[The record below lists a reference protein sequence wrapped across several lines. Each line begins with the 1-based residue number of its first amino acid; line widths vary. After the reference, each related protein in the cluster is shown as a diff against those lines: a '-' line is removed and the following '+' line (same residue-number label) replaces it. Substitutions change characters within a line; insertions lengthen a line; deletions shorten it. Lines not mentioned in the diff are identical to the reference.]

1 MTIASERL
9 LVPARVA
16 RRRASLAVVLD
27 RESVFSWLM
36 MAAPL
41 AFLAALVG
49 YPFFYGIL
57 LSLEDRRGAD
67 VGTFVGLKNF
77 VSDVHDPGFWRVA
90 INTFVYTGVATLL
103 KMVGGLGLAMAM
115 NQHFRMKNLVRALLL
130 LPFIVPTV
138 LSTVAWMWMLDPAF
152 SIFNWFLLALG
163 WPKPG
168 PSWLGNP
175 YLAMASIIVINT
187 WRGLPF
193 YGITLLAGLQT
204 VPPELYEAATID
216 GASGWQRFR
225 YVTLPLLQPIIMI
238 VTLFSVIFTFADFQL
253 VYVLTHGGPQN
264 ATALFA
270 TYAFDIG
277 MGGGQL
283 GLGAAVALA
292 MLPAL
297 ALLIVAIT
305 LYLRK
310 KT

>member
-1 MTIASERL
+1 MAIRSEPI
-9 LVPARVA
+9 VAVA
-16 RRRASLAVVLD
+16 RRPRRAPSLSAWLD
-27 RESVFSWLM
+27 RGPVFSWLM
-36 MAAPL
+36 MAPPILFLL
-41 AFLAALVG
+41 AFVG
-49 YPFFYGIL
+49 YPFCYGIL
-57 LSLEDRRGAD
+57 LSLEHRPVAQPGS
-67 VGTFVGLKNF
+67 FVGLANF
-77 VSDVHDPGFWRVA
+77 VTDLHDPVFWRVA
-90 INTFVYTGVATLL
+90 MNTFIYTGVATVL
-103 KMVGGLGLAMAM
+103 KMVGGLGLALAM
-115 NQHFRMKNLVRALLL
+115 NQQFRFKNLVRALLL

-152 SIFNWFLLALG
+152 SVVNRLLIALG
-163 WPKPG
+163 VPRPG

-175 YLAMASIIVINT
+175 VLAMISIIVINT

-204 VPPELYEAATID
+204 VPTELYEAATID
-216 GASGWQRFR
+216 GAGGWHRFR
-225 YVTLPLLQPIIMI
+225 YVTLPLLRPIIMI

-264 ATALFA
+264 ATHLFA
-270 TYAFDIG
+270 TYAFDIA

-283 GLGAAVALA
+283 GLGASVALA

-305 LYLRK
+305 IYLRK